1 MWRERIVMRSK
12 TKCFLMH
19 SSVGT
24 TNFSCNFLWLINV
37 KHFFRYFCIHS
48 SHETF
53 VSPLACWQW
62 FFKTLFSDLLSDA
75 CIWQPTECGNG
86 AGEGK
91 AAFNFGRRSIRYF
104 YLEVKDWFIAKW
116 KFSRSFSRAYIGE
129 HNFWSLSIAYFMLQS
144 NLLFSPR
151 ACSCVS

>member
-1 MWRERIVMRSK
+1 MWRERSVMRSK
-12 TKCFLMH
+12 TECFLMH

-37 KHFFRYFCIHS
+37 KHFFRYFHNHS

-75 CIWQPTECGNG
+75 CIWQPTECGSG
-86 AGEGK
+86 AGKEK
-91 AAFNFGRRSIRYF
+91 RRLI
-104 YLEVKDWFIAKW
+104 LGAVPLNIFISK
-116 KFSRSFSRAYIGE
+116 SMTDS
-129 HNFWSLSIAYFMLQS
+129 SLSENFPGVFRERCITSGDYRLLILYCNQICYFL
-144 NLLFSPR
+144 PEI
-151 ACSCVS
+151 VHV